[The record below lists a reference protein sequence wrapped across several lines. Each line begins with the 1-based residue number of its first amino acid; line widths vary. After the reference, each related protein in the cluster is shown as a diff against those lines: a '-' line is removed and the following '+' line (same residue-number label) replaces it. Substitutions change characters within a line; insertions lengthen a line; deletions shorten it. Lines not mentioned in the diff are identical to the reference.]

1 MSGESRLAYHGVPK
15 ILTPEV
21 NVIPPCLSRTV
32 LESALSLKKH
42 SLLTNYCPLCGNNT
56 QSPIQPI
63 QPRTSNNDAA
73 MICGI
78 KRTRKDHLG
87 ESRKLKRKS
96 IENLES
102 ETYELDLEDETET
115 TCDGCHW
122 LLENW
127 VHFETYLSNSRINLN
142 VRQVGEI

>member
-15 ILTPEV
+15 IHTPEV
-21 NVIPPCLSRTV
+21 DVIPSCLSRTV
-32 LESALSLKKH
+32 LESALSFKKQ
-42 SLLTNYCPLCGNNT
+42 SLLIDYCPLCGSNT
-56 QSPIQPI
+56 KNPIQPS
-63 QPRTSNNDAA
+63 RTSNNDTP
-73 MICGI
+73 IISGI

-87 ESRKLKRKS
+87 ESRKPKRKS
-96 IENLES
+96 IENSES
-102 ETYELDLEDETET
+102 ETYELELEDGTEI
-115 TCDGCHW
+115 TCDGCQW

>member
-21 NVIPPCLSRTV
+21 NVIPPCLSRAV
-32 LESALSLKKH
+32 LESALSLKNK
-42 SLLTNYCPLCGNNT
+42 SLLINYCPFCGSNT
-56 QSPIQPI
+56 QSPIQPSM
-63 QPRTSNNDAA
+63 TSNNDTV
-73 MICGI
+73 MISGI
-78 KRTRKDHLG
+78 KRTRKDHLA
-87 ESRKLKRKS
+87 ESRKPKRKS
-96 IENLES
+96 IENPES
-102 ETYELDLEDETET
+102 ETYELDLEDGTET
-115 TCDGCHW
+115 TCDGCQW